1 MCDVQF
7 VTGLGILIS
16 GFIDLRKGI
25 SAYHFYLITHVAWFS
40 NLTHICGLTVL
51 RKYLH
56 SHPTEKV
63 IRLCS
68 MAALAILL
76 LIAMGPTL
84 FFNWAHI
91 DTEGSASLPGTDAI
105 CFYNP
110 SRSTNWYYL
119 SNSDGSGLANSTAFQ
134 SGLMSIILLFLN
146 FASRMIKF
154 QKSLSDNL
162 KALRRLLSGY
172 LVKCIRLL
180 ERRRSQTMGLRSLF
194 NRRLMLYNLLAL
206 RLVLRLYCDLL
217 VSNLS
222 DVSQVSTTRVMSRT
236 DAIPRC
242 SGYLCPPFGGQSN
255 FL

>member
-1 MCDVQF
+1 MCDAQF

-56 SHPTEKV
+56 SRSTEKV

-68 MAALAILL
+68 MAGLAILL

-84 FFNWAHI
+84 FFNWAYI
-91 DTEGSASLPGTDAI
+91 DVEGSASLPGTDAI

-119 SNSDGSGLANSTAFQ
+119 SNSDASGVANTTAFQ
-134 SGLMSIILLFLN
+134 SGLMSVLLLFLN

-154 QKSLSDNL
+154 QNSLPNRL
-162 KALRRLLSGY
+162 KALRRLLSGH
-172 LVKCIRLL
+172 LLKGIRLL
-180 ERRRSQTMGLRSLF
+180 GRRRLQTTGFRSLF
-194 NRRLMLYNLLAL
+194 NRRVMLYNLVAL

-217 VSNLS
+217 VSSLS
-222 DVSQVSTTRVMSRT
+222 DVSQVLTKLMMSRT
-236 DAIPRC
+236 NAILRC
-242 SGYLCPPFGGQSN
+242 SGYLCPPFGAQSN
-255 FL
+255 FS